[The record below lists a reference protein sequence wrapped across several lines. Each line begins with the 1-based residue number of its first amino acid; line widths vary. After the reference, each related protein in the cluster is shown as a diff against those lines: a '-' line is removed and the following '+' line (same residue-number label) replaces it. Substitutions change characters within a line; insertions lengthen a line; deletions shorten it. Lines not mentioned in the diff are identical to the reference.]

1 MRNRLIHLL
10 AALLLFAGAPQARAG
25 IPVIDVANLAQAIV
39 EVTTAAEQLTQLI
52 EQLRELKRHYEQARQ
67 HYDAIR
73 SGRGLAGVLNDP
85 ALRDYIP
92 RDARGV
98 LAGID
103 TGGYAG
109 LSSAARSLRRATMTY
124 NCEDVVEGARRTRCE
139 TELGKPYQY
148 KAYYED
154 GLQRAGGRTA
164 QIQGLMERAGTTAD
178 PKEMGELQARIGAE
192 TALLQ
197 HEMSQIALAQGLAQ
211 ADARIAESQARESQR
226 EAATRRGRLFEGAG
240 K

>member
-1 MRNRLIHLL
+1 MRTRLLPFL
-10 AALLLFAGAPQARAG
+10 AALMLFAGAPCARAG

-39 EVTTAAEQLTQLI
+39 EATTAAEQLTQLI
-52 EQLRELKRHYEQARQ
+52 EQLRELKRHYEQAKQ

-85 ALRDYIP
+85 LLRDYIP

-98 LAGID
+98 LSGID

-109 LSSAARSLRRATMTY
+109 LSSAARSLRRAAMTY
-124 NCEDVVEGARRTRCE
+124 NCEDVAEAPRRTRCE
-139 TELGKPYQY
+139 AELGKPYQY
-148 KAYYED
+148 KAFYEEA
-154 GLQRAGGRTA
+154 LQRAGGRTA
-164 QIQGLMERAGTTAD
+164 QIQSLMERAGATVD

-197 HEMSQIALAQGLAQ
+197 HEVSQIGLAQGLAQ
-211 ADARIAESQARESQR
+211 TDARIAEAQARESQR
-226 EAATRRGRLFEGAG
+226 EAAARRGRLFDGVA